1 MNQFVPFA
9 HYTAMARPAVAAS
22 ATFTRIVAGA
32 TSRRAAEVSG
42 PAETGQRHHGQP
54 IKPGIEQIAAGTS
67 AAWPGYQALSCDV
80 FSVLLK
86 NKAM

>member
-32 TSRRAAEVSG
+32 TSRRAAEVRG
-42 PAETGQRHHGQP
+42 PAETGNAITASRSSPESSRSRRERRPHGP
-54 IKPGIEQIAAGTS
+54 ATRRFHATCS
-67 AAWPGYQALSCDV
+67 ASC
-80 FSVLLK
+80 
-86 NKAM
+86 